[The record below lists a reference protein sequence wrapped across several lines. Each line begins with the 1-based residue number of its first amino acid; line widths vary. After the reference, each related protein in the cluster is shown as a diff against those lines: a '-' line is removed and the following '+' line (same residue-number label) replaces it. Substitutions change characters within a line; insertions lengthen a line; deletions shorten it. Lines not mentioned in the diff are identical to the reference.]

1 MESWPDHLAKQW
13 NGGSKV
19 GGVRG
24 AIFLKDV
31 FTCCFQ
37 HFFGPIQ
44 PWLYPF
50 VYTCLYIYKLYI
62 SRVKAYCILLSYKL
76 LLQFTKFWYYPSMNL
91 THDAS
96 CRSGPVPLGKT
107 PSSSTSRFPF
117 VRRLKMEEE
126 EVGRW
131 FGSGCHVFLV
141 ISSENKENQEGR
153 KEAGQDDNKQEE
165 TWHPEDIWTFI
176 GLHSRYTCFL
186 TVSIFLDVYRHFCAP
201 RVLQWLD
208 PGPNV
213 RPNGQA
219 QR

>member
-31 FTCCFQ
+31 FICCFQ
-37 HFFGPIQ
+37 HVLA
-44 PWLYPF
+44 LYSHDGILLKIH
-50 VYTCLYIYKLYI
+50 VYIYINCIYLY
-62 SRVKAYCILLSYKL
+62 RVKAYCILLSYKL
-76 LLQFTKFWYYPSMNL
+76 LLQFTKFWYSPSMNL

-126 EVGRW
+126 EVG
-131 FGSGCHVFLV
+131 
-141 ISSENKENQEGR
+141 
-153 KEAGQDDNKQEE
+153 
-165 TWHPEDIWTFI
+165 
-176 GLHSRYTCFL
+176 
-186 TVSIFLDVYRHFCAP
+186 
-201 RVLQWLD
+201 
-208 PGPNV
+208 PGDGEMN
-213 RPNGQA
+213 A
-219 QR
+219 K